1 MNILA
6 GGKLNTIEENSGGT
20 PHPVGEKQPN
30 DFGLHDMHGNVYE
43 WCEDWY
49 QKYFYQESTGAR
61 EPPWEN
67 SGSEY
72 RVFRGGSWYHFAAC
86 RSAYRDRDSPSN
98 RSDNVGLRPA
108 WSSP

>member
-1 MNILA
+1 M
-6 GGKLNTIEENSGGT
+6 GWYDVNSNKT
-20 PHPVGEKQPN
+20 THPVGKKQPN

-49 QKYFYQESTGAR
+49 ETYVYQRSTGAR
-61 EPPWEN
+61 DPLFEKSS
-67 SGSEY
+67 SGF
-72 RVFRGGSWYHFAAC
+72 RVIRGGSWYHFAAC

-98 RSDNVGLRPA
+98 RSGTTGFRPA